1 MKIAI
6 DTFGCNHAKSGHG
19 SYVTNF
25 IQNIPEEN
33 LSCFELLGFELDRY
47 SFNSGR
53 DITFK
58 SAKLSDDAK
67 SIQKFH
73 EKKIEK
79 LILKNNYDYVIFPA
93 AENALPLTFKKYK
106 GIAIVNTIISSVLKT
121 QPKKEKKLLK
131 GLKNI
136 QIIIAASNF
145 IKEDLLALGISDE
158 KIKVIHNG
166 IDHKTFYP
174 IMNIDSTIVNIS
186 PFAIKRPYF
195 IYGSTLSAAEKKHIE
210 LIKAFEIFK
219 EKTGLPHRLVL
230 AGNDGE
236 YSEKIHKVAFNS
248 KYASDIFITGYFPP
262 KDFSMLYAG
271 AELCIFPS
279 VKEGVGLPILE
290 AMACGIPVLCS
301 NEGALKEIGGN
312 CPLYF
317 NSNKPD
323 EIADKIEQCISDKKL
338 RKKMSFEGIVWASEF
353 TPEKTVQETIDL
365 ISKDFKKTLNG

>member
-6 DTFGCNHAKSGHG
+6 DTFGCSHAKSGLG
-19 SYVTNF
+19 AYAVNF
-25 IQNIPEEN
+25 IANIPDEK
-33 LSCFELLGFELDRY
+33 LSDFEILGFEIDRY
-47 SFNSGR
+47 TFNANR
-53 DITFK
+53 DIKF
-58 SAKLSDDAK
+58 SSVQISDSQK

-73 EKKIEK
+73 EKRMGKTA
-79 LILKNNYDYVIFPA
+79 LKNGYDVVIFPA
-93 AENALPLTFKKYK
+93 CENALPVKFTKYR
-106 GIAIVNTIISSVLKT
+106 GIAIINTIISSVIKQ

-136 QIIIAASNF
+136 QMIVAASNF
-145 IKEDLLALGISDE
+145 IKEDLIKLGISAE
-158 KIKVIHNG
+158 KIIVIHNG

-174 IMNIDSTIVNIS
+174 ILNIDSDIVNIS

-195 IYGSTLSAAEKKHIE
+195 IYGSTLSDADKKHIE

-230 AGNDGE
+230 SGNDGE
-236 YSEKIHKVAFNS
+236 FSENIHKAAFNS
-248 KYASDIFITGYFPP
+248 KFATDIFLTGFFPP
-262 KDFSMLYAG
+262 KDFAMLYAG

-301 NEGALKEIGGN
+301 DKGALKEIGGN

-317 NSNKPD
+317 DSDNPK
-323 EIADKIEQCISDKKL
+323 EIAEKIEECISDEKL
-338 RKKMSFEGIVWASEF
+338 REKMSFEGIVWAGEF
-353 TPEKTVQETIDL
+353 TPEKTVKETIDA
-365 ISKDFKKTLNG
+365 IFS